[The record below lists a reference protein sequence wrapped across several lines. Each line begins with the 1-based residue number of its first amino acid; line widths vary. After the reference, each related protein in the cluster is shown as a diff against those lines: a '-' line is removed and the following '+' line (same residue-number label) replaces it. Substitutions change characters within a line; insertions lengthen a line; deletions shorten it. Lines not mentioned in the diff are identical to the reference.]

1 MSPEGGLPCLRSIS
15 PCLCLSDLESL
26 LRLFLL
32 GLDNFILSSVK
43 VNNSIVFLYSSVS
56 DHLILELT
64 PYYTVTGFKLEE
76 EKTDSLD
83 CFTTTVLFLCV
94 ILERIH

>member
-1 MSPEGGLPCLRSIS
+1 M
-15 PCLCLSDLESL
+15 SDLENL
-26 LRLFLL
+26 LRIVLL
-32 GLDNFILSSVK
+32 VFGNFILSSVK
-43 VNNSIVFLYSSVS
+43 VNDSIVFLYSSVS
-56 DHLILELT
+56 DHLVLELT
-64 PYYTVTGFKLEE
+64 PYCTVTGFKLEE